1 LYSETSSKSVFLAD
15 KLNDYFLGGLD
26 DMAAWT
32 QISWNKVFYMLE
44 NGTNKCDLKYNIID
58 LNCNNISQQP
68 IIIKSKRKSQSKSK
82 YFKTEKFNFV
92 YKDADFLNVTILKN
106 NAVLLSSTKKYE
118 EVYKASLRKYS
129 FVDNKSKK
137 LSFTKSNLTYFV
149 QNEYANLGWSLA
161 TGEFT
166 LILAMRCHLLFKT

>member
-1 LYSETSSKSVFLAD
+1 MYSETSSKSVFLAD

-26 DMAAWT
+26 DMATWT

-44 NGTNKCDLKYNIID
+44 NGTDKCDLKYNIID
-58 LNCNNISQQP
+58 LNCNISQQP
-68 IIIKSKRKSQSKSK
+68 PAIKSKRKLKSKSKSK

-118 EVYKASLRKYS
+118 EVYKASLRRYS

-137 LSFTKSNLTYFV
+137 LSYTKSNLTYFV

-161 TGEFT
+161 TG
-166 LILAMRCHLLFKT
+166 